1 MRALVVGASIALV
14 AWLALVPLG
23 FLLWHSVHAPAGA
36 ADATQFTLDHYR
48 AAYSSRDTARLLGNS
63 LQFAAGAALVAF
75 TLGTLLAFVNE
86 RTDTPF
92 KRLFFA
98 LSLVPLVI
106 PGVLFVVAWMLL
118 GSPRIGLVNVALRA
132 LFGTDHVFVNVY

>member
-1 MRALVVGASIALV
+1 MRALVVGTSIALV

-23 FLLWHSVHAPAGA
+23 FLLWQSVHAPAGGA
-36 ADATQFTLDHYR
+36 EATQLTVEHYR
-48 AAYSSRDTARLLGNS
+48 AAYSSRETARLLGNS

-106 PGVLFVVAWMLL
+106 PACCSSSHGCFSAAR
-118 GSPRIGLVNVALRA
+118 GSASSTSRCGRCSAPTASS
-132 LFGTDHVFVNVY
+132 